1 MKTKNILQLLLI
13 ATIVAISSTAPA
25 QVKRLLYSQ
34 SLESFAGTWQYASGG
49 EVFRIVLVKGTLNE
63 SDAYGDYLIGGYYYS
78 KNGVVVYD
86 CTHNIPT
93 VYTDD
98 SDDFYTGP
106 AISGTNGTFDP
117 QVVTP
122 NEARLWV
129 SDYIYDKLGRAFVT
143 LQNAT
148 TIHFELREVWGKE
161 PDWPDGFS
169 IPTNVVLTK
178 VVPPPPLPP
187 PSNPGKPEDPQEQ
200 GEL

>member
-1 MKTKNILQLLLI
+1 MKAKNILQLLLI

-143 LQNAT
+143 HTL
-148 TIHFELREVWGKE
+148 
-161 PDWPDGFS
+161 
-169 IPTNVVLTK
+169 
-178 VVPPPPLPP
+178 
-187 PSNPGKPEDPQEQ
+187 
-200 GEL
+200 